1 MPEQT
6 RAKADLLRPRDV
18 ARYLGVG
25 RNLAYSLINS
35 GIIASIVIGQR
46 RVVRRETLDRWLAAR
61 ERKKGQ

>member
-6 RAKADLLRPRDV
+6 PAKADLLRPLEV

-35 GIIASIVIGQR
+35 GIIASIAIGQR

-61 ERKKGQ
+61 EGKKGR